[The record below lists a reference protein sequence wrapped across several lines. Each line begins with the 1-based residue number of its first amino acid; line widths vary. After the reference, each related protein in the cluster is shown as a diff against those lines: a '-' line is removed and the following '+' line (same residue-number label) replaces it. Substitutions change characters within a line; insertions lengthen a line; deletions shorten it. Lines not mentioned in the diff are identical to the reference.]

1 MQHLGIIGAGSWGT
15 ALAVACRRAGRRVTL
30 WGRDAEAM
38 AAMAEQRENRRYLPD
53 ITLEPEIQV
62 TAEPGDLAAAEA
74 CLLVVPAQALRATAA
89 MLAPVLPQRL
99 PVVLCAKGIE
109 QHSGLLMTEVAAE
122 ALPGHPLAVL
132 SGPTFAA
139 EVARGLPTAVTLATT
154 ERALAEVL
162 AGAIGGRSF
171 RPYVSDDPLGAEI
184 GGAVKNVLAIACG
197 IVAGRR
203 LGDNAGA
210 ALITR
215 GLAEMTRLCLAR
227 GGKAETMMGLAGLG
241 DLTLTCTARQSR
253 NFTFGLAL
261 GEGQSP
267 DAALDASRG
276 VVEGRFSAAAV
287 LAMAGRLG
295 IEMPICS
302 AVDQVVNQGADLA
315 ETIEGLLARPF
326 KAEGFSA

>member
-1 MQHLGIIGAGSWGT
+1 MEHVAIAGAGSWGT

-30 WGRDAEAM
+30 WGRDAGQM
-38 AAMAEQRENRRYLPD
+38 AALAGKRENPRYLPGIALD
-53 ITLEPEIQV
+53 PEILISADPDAL
-62 TAEPGDLAAAEA
+62 TEADA
-74 CLLVVPAQALRATAA
+74 CLLVVPAQVLRATLGQ
-89 MLAPVLPQRL
+89 LAPRLKPSLPL
-99 PVVLCAKGIE
+99 VLCAKGIE
-109 QHSGLLMTEVAAE
+109 QQSGLLMTEVAA
-122 ALPGHPLAVL
+122 ACLPDNPLAVL

-139 EVARGLPTAVTLATT
+139 EVARGLPTAVTLASTD
-154 ERALAEVL
+154 ANLARTL
-162 AGAIGGRSF
+162 AQAIGGRSF

-241 DLTLTCTARQSR
+241 DLTLSCTARQSR
-253 NFTFGLAL
+253 NFSLGLAL
-261 GEGQSP
+261 GEGQDL
-267 DAALDASRG
+267 DAALKASRG

-287 LAMAGRLG
+287 LAMAEGLG
-295 IEMPICS
+295 IELPICQ
-302 AVDQVVNQGADLA
+302 AVDQVVNQGTDLA
-315 ETIEGLLARPF
+315 ATIDRLLARPF

>member
-1 MQHLGIIGAGSWGT
+1 MQHLAVIGAGSWGT

-30 WGRDAEAM
+30 WGRNPTEM
-38 AAMAEQRENRRYLPD
+38 AAMAEQRENRRYLPG
-53 ITLEPEIQV
+53 ITLDADIQV

-74 CLLVVPAQALRATAA
+74 CLLVVPAQGLRTTAA
-89 MLAPVLPQRL
+89 QLAPVLHDSL
-99 PVVLCAKGIE
+99 PAVLCAKGIE
-109 QHSGLLMTEVAAE
+109 QQSGQLMTEVAAE

-139 EVARGLPTAVTLATT
+139 EVAQGLPTAVTLASTD
-154 ERALAEVL
+154 RALAEAL

-171 RPYVSDDPLGAEI
+171 RPYVSNDPLGAEV

-253 NFTFGLAL
+253 NFSLGLAL
-261 GEGQSP
+261 GEGRDLDS
-267 DAALDASRG
+267 ALAASRG

-287 LAMAGRLG
+287 LAMAGPLG
-295 IEMPICS
+295 IEMPICG

-315 ETIEGLLARPF
+315 ETIDGLLARPF